1 MEMIK
6 NIRNMDDTSIVCV
19 YDINNIMYKEIVD
32 ENYKIKK
39 DIGFYVNVNNDI
51 VGVMESNRGP
61 IFFINNQLYY
71 LTECNYKFEQTNLNE
86 TKGNFKLIINEK
98 VKEEIMYNKPV
109 YIDYDQWSSEKDVD
123 FFQWICQSQENVT
136 SKDRFHKYYTR

>member
-1 MEMIK
+1 
-6 NIRNMDDTSIVCV
+6 MDDTRIVCV
-19 YDINNIMYKEIVD
+19 YDINNRMYKEIVD
-32 ENYKIKK
+32 ENYNIKK
-39 DIGFYVNVNNDI
+39 DIGFYVKVNNNI

-71 LTECNYKFEQTNLNE
+71 LLECNYKFEQTNLNE

-98 VKEEIMYNKPV
+98 VKEDITYNKPL
-109 YIDYDQWSSEKDVD
+109 YIDYDPWSSDKDVD

-136 SKDRFHKYYTR
+136 SKERFHKYYTR